1 MRSCVRIEQAA
12 RENRGSLPL
21 SLSFCGRLFSG
32 RELEWMQEMARDY
45 AALGVTE
52 IARTVCELL
61 EWKRANGGLKNHEC
75 RQLLERMQAEGVLAL
90 PALRKLGGRGPR
102 RANVSRQCF
111 EPAPI
116 ECAPSGCE
124 PLELALVEG
133 KADSRLWREH
143 ME

>member
-61 EWKRANGGLKNHEC
+61 GWKRANGKLKNHEC
-75 RQLLERMQAEGVLAL
+75 RQLLERLQAEGVLTL
-90 PALRKLGGRGPR
+90 PALRQLGGRGPR
-102 RANVSRQCF
+102 RVDISQPCF
-111 EPAPI
+111 EPEPFAGVVS
-116 ECAPSGCE
+116 EC
-124 PLELALVEG
+124 
-133 KADSRLWREH
+133 
-143 ME
+143 